1 MADAIKLSEVSPE
14 ELEEIQ
20 SATLRAHAVS
30 LGADIGQRDEDVQFN
45 LDDEVIIIIV
55 KRGGPPP
62 FPDRIRA

>member
-20 SATLRAHAVS
+20 YATLGAHAVS
-30 LGADIGQRDEDVQFN
+30 LGADIGQGDEDVQFN

-55 KRGGPPP
+55 KRGGPTP